1 MLVGDMGA
9 ALGHP
14 EYTAVKPQ
22 LPVKLGGL
30 YTTLGM
36 LKEINLQLMGCG
48 YISL

>member
-1 MLVGDMGA
+1 MVGDKIT

-30 YTTLGM
+30 YVERNKFT
-36 LKEINLQLMGCG
+36 INGA
-48 YISL
+48 